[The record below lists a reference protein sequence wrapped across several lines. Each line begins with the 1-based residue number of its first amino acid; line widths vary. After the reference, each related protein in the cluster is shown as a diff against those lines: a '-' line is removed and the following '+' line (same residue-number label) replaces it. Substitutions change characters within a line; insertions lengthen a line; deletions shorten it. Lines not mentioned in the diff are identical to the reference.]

1 MYYYFF
7 GTIILAFVLWTVGS
21 LLAVRNIEEPKYTVL
36 EKRNGYEIRQ
46 YESYIIAQ
54 TEVTGSYSGSL
65 NQGFRVIADY
75 IFGNNT
81 SQSSIAMTAPVLE
94 STSEKIAMTVPV
106 VSTMDDAQTRKISF
120 VLPSEYTMETLP
132 KPNNASVTLIAVPSR
147 RVAALQFNWY
157 ATERRAATKQTLLEE
172 RISKDELIITGVAEV
187 AQYNPPFSMPLI
199 RRNEIIIPVDS
210 PPID

>member
-1 MYYYFF
+1 
-7 GTIILAFVLWTVGS
+7 
-21 LLAVRNIEEPKYTVL
+21 
-36 EKRNGYEIRQ
+36 
-46 YESYIIAQ
+46 
-54 TEVTGSYSGSL
+54 
-65 NQGFRVIADY
+65 
-75 IFGNNT
+75 
-81 SQSSIAMTAPVLE
+81 MTAPVLE